1 MGIAKVC
8 SPATETKGGDRK
20 SEVNAGGGS
29 VRSPGAAAVQALRG
43 GGAPRAALRGRRRR
57 SRLGRTR
64 EALPPPFMGHA
75 EHPCR
80 GRGGAAQ
87 SWPATASDRWASAD
101 DQVGRSGSGLRAR
114 PVPVG

>member
-57 SRLGRTR
+57 NRLGRTR
-64 EALPPPFMGHA
+64 EALPPPFMGREEHA
-75 EHPCR
+75 CR
-80 GRGGAAQ
+80 GRGG
-87 SWPATASDRWASAD
+87 PI
-101 DQVGRSGSGLRAR
+101 GLVFLNLFLMRKQFQTSLEI
-114 PVPVG
+114 V